1 MSVSTRL
8 AGLEALVSAEVF
20 AVHRSVAVGAST
32 SYLCS
37 PVPCFWIHI
46 FFSDI
51 FKDSFK
57 VLSQCYRRKPT
68 KMARHV
74 NAVNCIRVQDS
85 QATFFLQ
92 GLSCFHF
99 NCLSD

>member
-20 AVHRSVAVGAST
+20 AVHRSAAVGAST

-37 PVPCFWIHI
+37 PVLFLDSY

-51 FKDSFK
+51 FKDSLK

-99 NCLSD
+99 HCLSN